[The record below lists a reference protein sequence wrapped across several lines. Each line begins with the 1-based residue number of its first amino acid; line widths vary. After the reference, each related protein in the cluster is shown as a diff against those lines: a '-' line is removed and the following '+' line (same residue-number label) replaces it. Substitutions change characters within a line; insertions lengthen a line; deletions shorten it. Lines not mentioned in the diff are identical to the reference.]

1 MLTRITNRKLI
12 AGFCLTVFSISTFTP
27 TVSYALTS
35 GPAQPEMQG
44 FTPAGTNDM
53 VDAFTGDFSYNIP
66 LMDVG
71 GYPLNISY
79 RSGASIDDEASWVGY
94 GWSLTPGVVN
104 RQMRGLPDDFKGDRI
119 KKSSYA
125 KPNRTFGLTADAKVK
140 LKGFKIDKPK
150 ASLNTRI
157 GIRYNNYTGIGAS
170 MGASASL
177 SLTDNAADPRT
188 VDMGIKTDNQSGA
201 TLDFSSNFLTMIEG
215 KDKAQRSSSLGS
227 PVGFSFSANAGVENL
242 TLSASYGKRKKPE
255 EERNYVNVRSISF
268 LGNAYTPQVRP
279 FNSSFSGS
287 FKVSLGAKIFP
298 FLIAAGFT
306 GSYST
311 SGIPKDK
318 ITTATRSYGFL
329 YNTDAKSRPD
339 ALMDFNRENDIPF
352 NKKIPNLPVPIYTPD
367 LFNVSSQGGGGQYR
381 LYAGGSGVL
390 ADNFQADNSF
400 SISTGIEL
408 GFGTGSHVGANLPPS
423 FNNTINTSGKWVDK
437 NNFLPN
443 GDFKNKT
450 LTEPALQPVYFKKV
464 GEGTISD
471 NGFYNTIGQ
480 QQAVRVGLDNSF
492 NAKIFGSGKSSHAIL
507 NNRNVP
513 VSTAALTKTVNE
525 KRNSVFSYL
534 TAVEAGKYGL
544 NASILSY
551 TPNSLSQCFTANG
564 VSYPRYVEMPETDEL
579 YPSVP
584 KKHHISE
591 ITITEPGGG
600 RQVFGVP
607 VYNVFQEEVS
617 FSVVKNTTAQNN
629 GYINYPAGHS
639 VVSIADGIVK
649 STEYHYHYNSQII
662 PAYTTA
668 YLLSGILSP
677 DYVDITNNGITDD
690 DLGTAVRF
698 NYSKM
703 PYLYKW
709 RTPHAPK
716 SANQVNVAN
725 YNEGLLSDKKDDK
738 ATFSYGE
745 KELWYSHSIESK
757 TMVALFILNNPEN
770 EARKDGLGVL
780 NRDGGIDAANR
791 LRYLKQI
798 KLFSKADIV
807 KYGVNNAVP
816 VKTVHFEYNYEIF
829 RGNEGLPN
837 SEGVNGKLTLKKIW
851 FTFGNNGKGI
861 LSPYEFS
868 YNLPDGNDIHH
879 NNYVLKQYDRWGN
892 YKPNNV
898 NPGNLRNAEYPYS
911 VQDTALANKYARYWN
926 LSTIVMPTGGIL
938 RVNYE
943 SDDYAYVQD
952 KRAATMMPITG
963 VGTNGN
969 AVNIT
974 NHNKIFVT
982 LPNPSGLSS
991 TQLKMMYF
999 EGIEYLY
1006 FKCYVDLDNRGNYE
1020 YVPGYGKIQQIN
1032 INGNIAEIEIE
1043 KIKNNNPISTASW
1056 QLLKTSLPRLA
1067 YPGYDNMDN
1076 VGDNFK
1082 KIVAAL
1088 ASALG
1093 RLPEL
1098 IKTFDA
1104 VAKGKGYSSKI
1115 DLSRSWVRINSPMYK
1130 KIGGGNRVSS
1140 LTIAD
1145 DWKAMTANANAPA
1158 GEYGQRY
1165 VYTTEKQLTGSSTPL
1180 VISSGVASYEP
1191 ILGADENPFRQPVM
1205 YSTKNFLGPST
1216 TNYIERPLGETFF
1229 QAPSVGY
1236 SKIRVI
1242 NIGATPN
1249 SDGKTGSVETEFYTA
1264 KDFPVLVSETPIETI
1279 RPALGFLFRFFAVGI
1294 TEHLTTSQ
1302 GYAVINNNM
1311 HGKIKSE
1318 KIFAK
1323 NGQEIAST
1331 HYEYNLK
1338 NQNSASPELNNT
1350 VNVLTE
1356 NGTVQS
1362 ALMGVDAD
1370 IFHDMRQV
1378 STDNMGA
1385 AGEPSVALG
1394 PPFTGSNYFNWGWYL
1409 PNYERRMFRST
1420 VSIKTIYQFGILK
1433 KVTKKINGSTIETEN
1448 LLWDAE
1454 TGDVLLTKTQN
1465 EFDKPIFS
1473 FTYPAH
1479 WAYKGMGSAYKNQ
1492 GLYLY
1497 NFNTTNAEPNGYTSL
1512 LSEGD
1517 ELVNVSD
1524 NQSQHY
1530 WVVDNPNGSSP
1541 FKIINSEGQNVDISN
1556 ATIKVLRSG
1565 YRNMSASPIG
1575 TIVSLENPIQN
1586 NQLNISVNSKI
1597 LDAKS
1602 LEYNDDWWMP
1612 INYPNSLSYFT
1623 VLPEP
1628 ITSHATMNNV
1638 SMAIS
1643 EGDGVGN
1650 TGYIYNCINT
1660 EFVAMKG
1667 HTANNTV
1674 HYSASSTGF
1683 ANVPIPPNA
1692 KIISA
1697 KLSLYATPS
1706 PILGSSPMVGNN
1718 KSYLYRRKTDAGNCT
1733 YYGLTTHTNID
1744 YDNSV
1749 ILAASTN
1756 STQDYE
1762 NIDITNMYKAWYNK
1776 KDASAFAVAIKNEV
1790 DTWPKPQPDGIPE
1803 SNIDFVSMSFCGA
1816 GHSNVGK
1823 RPKLEIIYSVCD
1835 NPENKTFN
1843 PYRHGVKGNWRALK
1857 NYVYNTNR
1865 VSPSTATPTDNIS
1878 NNGHYSAFSPF
1889 WAVSGT
1895 ILQKNSAQGTSNW
1908 QWATTSTFFGT
1919 NGQEL
1924 ENVDALNR
1932 HSSALF
1938 GYLKSMPVAV
1948 ASNAQQREIMNDG
1961 FEDYNLNLN
1970 CSLTDCN
1977 AYTGHFDFKEAI
1989 ANSNEKI
1996 SITDNGIA
2004 HSGKRS
2010 LQLNDSLVVE
2020 RDIISKPNSIYTRNG
2035 IAEYVLFSNYM
2046 LKGFMPLPN
2055 KQYIL
2060 SFWLKDLQPNQLSTN
2075 FRVKV
2080 NDIELISSTAKWPMV
2095 EGWKRVEVEFNAGSD
2110 AITKFRF
2117 KMLPSGLTHI
2127 DDIRIFPKDAQLK
2140 SFVYHPSSLRLM
2152 AELDENNFATFY
2164 EYDDEG
2170 TLIRVKKETEK
2181 GIATI
2186 KETRSSNRKKQ

>member
-12 AGFCLTVFSISTFTP
+12 AVFCLTVFSISTFTP

-140 LKGFKIDKPK
+140 LKGFKIGDKPK

-298 FLIAAGFT
+298 FFIAAGFT

-311 SGIPKDK
+311 SEIPKDK

-564 VSYPRYVEMPETDEL
+564 VSYPRYVEMPETNEL

-607 VYNVFQEEVS
+607 VYNVKQEEVS

-639 VVSIADGIVK
+639 VVSTTDGIVK
-649 STEYHYHYNSQII
+649 STEYHYHYHSQVI

-677 DYVDITNNGITDD
+677 DYVDLTNNGITHD

-757 TMVALFILNNPEN
+757 TMVALFILNNPYD

-780 NRDGGIDAANR
+780 NRDGGIDYSNR
-791 LRYLKQI
+791 LRYLKEI
-798 KLFSKADIV
+798 RLFSKAEIIRVGPDAQPI
-807 KYGVNNAVP
+807 
-816 VKTVHFEYNYEIF
+816 KTVHFEYSYELF
-829 RGNEGLPN
+829 KGNEGLPN

-851 FTFGNNGKGI
+851 FTFGNNGKGV

-868 YNLPDGNDIHH
+868 YNLPDGNDIQH
-879 NNYVLKQYDRWGN
+879 NNYLLKQYDRWGN
-892 YKPNNV
+892 YKPNSA

-911 VQDTALANKYARYWN
+911 AQDTALANKYTRYWN

-952 KRAATMMPITG
+952 KRAAAMMPITG
-963 VGTNGN
+963 IGTNGN
-969 AVNIT
+969 AVNII
-974 NHNKIFVT
+974 NQNKIFVT
-982 LPNPSGLSS
+982 LPNPANLNPA
-991 TQLKMMYF
+991 QLKTMYF
-999 EGIEYLY
+999 EGIENLY
-1006 FKCYVDLDNRGNYE
+1006 FKCYVDVDNRGNYE

-1076 VGDNFK
+1076 VEDDFK

-1088 ASALG
+1088 AGALG

-1098 IKTFDA
+1098 VKTFDA
-1104 VAKGKGYSSKI
+1104 IAKSRNYSSKI

-1130 KIGGGNRVSS
+1130 KMGGGNRVSS

-1165 VYTTEKQLTGSSTPL
+1165 LYTTEKQIGGSNTPL
-1180 VISSGVASYEP
+1180 IISSGVASYEP

-1264 KDFPVLVSETPIETI
+1264 KDFPVQVSETPIETI
-1279 RPALGFLFRFFAVGI
+1279 RPALGFLFRFFAIGI

-1318 KIFAK
+1318 KVFAK

-1338 NQNSASPELNNT
+1338 NPNAASPELKNT
-1350 VNVLTE
+1350 VDVLTAD
-1356 NGTVQS
+1356 GTVQP

-1385 AGEPSVALG
+1385 AGEPSLG
-1394 PPFTGSNYFNWGWYL
+1394 LGIPLTGSNYFNWGWYL

-1465 EFDKPIFS
+1465 EFDNPIYS
-1473 FTYPAH
+1473 FIYPAH

-1497 NFNTTNAEPNGYTSL
+1497 NFSTTNSSPNFYTSL
-1512 LSEGD
+1512 LAEGD
-1517 ELVNVSD
+1517 ELVNVGS
-1524 NQSQHY
+1524 SQEERY
-1530 WVVDNPNGSSP
+1530 WVIDNILSP
-1541 FKIINSEGQNVDISN
+1541 GMYKIINSQGHNVDISN

-1575 TIVSLENPIQN
+1575 TIVCLNNPIQG
-1586 NQLNISVNSKI
+1586 NQLNISVDNKI

-1602 LEYNDDWWMP
+1602 VEYKDDWLIPFP
-1612 INYPNSLSYFT
+1612 IN
-1623 VLPEP
+1623 
-1628 ITSHATMNNV
+1628 
-1638 SMAIS
+1638 
-1643 EGDGVGN
+1643 
-1650 TGYIYNCINT
+1650 C
-1660 EFVAMKG
+1660 
-1667 HTANNTV
+1667 
-1674 HYSASSTGF
+1674 
-1683 ANVPIPPNA
+1683 NA
-1692 KIISA
+1692 A
-1697 KLSLYATPS
+1697 LAQQ
-1706 PILGSSPMVGNN
+1706 
-1718 KSYLYRRKTDAGNCT
+1718 
-1733 YYGLTTHTNID
+1733 
-1744 YDNSV
+1744 DNSTHFFDSNKE
-1749 ILAASTN
+1749 ISSGPHANEEQMESAALTGN
-1756 STQDYE
+1756 Y
-1762 NIDITNMYKAWYNK
+1762 
-1776 KDASAFAVAIKNEV
+1776 
-1790 DTWPKPQPDGIPE
+1790 
-1803 SNIDFVSMSFCGA
+1803 
-1816 GHSNVGK
+1816 
-1823 RPKLEIIYSVCD
+1823 
-1835 NPENKTFN
+1835 FN
-1843 PYRHGVKGNWRALK
+1843 PYLVGAKGNWRQFK
-1857 NYVYNTNR
+1857 NYVYDVSRVQPITSTN
-1865 VSPSTATPTDNIS
+1865 ADNIR
-1878 NNGHYSAFSPF
+1878 NNGHYSMFAPF
-1889 WAVSGT
+1889 WKQPIA
-1895 ILQKNSAQGTSNW
+1895 NNW
-1908 QWATTSTFFGT
+1908 QISTDANADKWRWTSHPTIFDMFGH
-1919 NGQEL
+1919 EL
-1924 ENVDALNR
+1924 ESKDALGRYNAAIYGFEQ
-1932 HSSALF
+1932 AL
-1938 GYLKSMPVAV
+1938 PTAV
-1948 ASNAQQREIMNDG
+1948 ASNARASEITFDG
-1961 FEDYNLNLN
+1961 FEDYRPHSGLLSCDLTCTNCNHLLSLLNTN
-1970 CSLTDCN
+1970 RSLSCYAVQPGTFVIDEQ
-1977 AYTGHFDFKEAI
+1977 K
-1989 ANSNEKI
+1989 
-1996 SITDNGIA
+1996 A
-2004 HSGKRS
+2004 HSGKHS
-2010 LQLNDSLVVE
+2010 LKTSIPLVINKELAGSIVGNSHL
-2020 RDIISKPNSIYTRNG
+2020 RDVFSRYLL
-2035 IAEYVLFSNYM
+2035 EYDFVRA
-2046 LKGFMPLPN
+2046 GFLPYKN
-2055 KQYIL
+2055 KQYVL
-2060 SFWLKDLQPNQLSTN
+2060 SFWIKDNQPNLLSTT
-2075 FRVKV
+2075 FQVKV
-2080 NDIELISSTAKWPMV
+2080 NDVELIQSTANKWPIV
-2095 EGWKRVEVEFNAGSD
+2095 EGWKKVELIFNIPNNQTS
-2110 AITKFRF
+2110 F
-2117 KMLPSGLTHI
+2117 KLELKPVDGAVNI
-2127 DDIRIFPKDAQLK
+2127 DDFRVYPFDGQLK
-2140 SFVYHPSSLRLM
+2140 SFVYHPITFRLM